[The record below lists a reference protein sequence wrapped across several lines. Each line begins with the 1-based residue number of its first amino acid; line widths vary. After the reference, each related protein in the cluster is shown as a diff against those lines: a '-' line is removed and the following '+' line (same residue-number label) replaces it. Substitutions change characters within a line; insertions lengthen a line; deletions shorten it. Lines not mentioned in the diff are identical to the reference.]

1 MSSSQVTEFWADL
14 DSNGFDTADKPRVPS
29 AVVKSS
35 SPRLLID
42 TIRSVHERL
51 GFDVVDDED
60 FYHLVAAR
68 LVEPTSKSLAKA
80 PTTGVLR
87 WNCSWPD
94 DLDIPPTFLDVAH
107 AARAL
112 PVK

>member
-68 LVEPTSKSLAKA
+68 LVEPTRRSPSRKHLPRESFGG
-80 PTTGVLR
+80 T
-87 WNCSWPD
+87 
-94 DLDIPPTFLDVAH
+94 
-107 AARAL
+107 ARGRTI
-112 PVK
+112 